1 MLLSQDTESTYKIG
15 LLVGQN
21 PAGRY
26 NLTLLSLLTLCDS
39 KLWLIKTKMCDG
51 GGRAVTYSIIS
62 LLKIVTFFV
71 CLIVIV
77 ATYKPVSDIRHL
89 SKTASHLWTN

>member
-1 MLLSQDTESTYKIG
+1 MT
-15 LLVGQN
+15 
-21 PAGRY
+21 
-26 NLTLLSLLTLCDS
+26 LSLLTLCDS

-62 LLKIVTFFV
+62 LLKIITFFI

-89 SKTASHLWTN
+89 IARQRLTHGLINYKDTKP